1 MSYRL
6 FAGAAVAA
14 LATLFLF
21 GTPNRVDAFGKEGHE
36 IVGRVADKFLSK
48 AARDAIKEL
57 LAEHQFKG
65 LSDGKLTNWADSIR
79 RSSFGNTNFPGNGDW
94 HFIDLDIKE
103 KWDKA
108 KLDPLASKAN
118 ALMALKKFQKVLKDP
133 AAKLEDRRYALFF
146 IAHFVGDI
154 SQPLHCA
161 FRDNDRGGNL
171 QQVLLPGSKRHNK
184 NLHHVWDT
192 DLVLDAV
199 GDLTLEDYANR
210 LSLSV
215 DADKRKAMQKGSVE
229 DWIVEANATAKEKAY
244 MLDGMAMPKKDADP
258 AQLTKAYM
266 TGNTEVIEKQLLR
279 GGVRLAQFLNDTFS
293 D

>member
-1 MSYRL
+1 MSQRL
-6 FAGAAVAA
+6 YAGAAAAA

-21 GTPNRVDAFGKEGHE
+21 GTPTRVDAFGKEGHE

-57 LAEHQFKG
+57 LTDHQFKG
-65 LSDGKLTNWADSIR
+65 LSDGRLTTWADAIKN
-79 RSSFGNTNFPGNGDW
+79 SSAMKAKFPDNRNW

-103 KWDKA
+103 SWDKA
-108 KLDPLASKAN
+108 KLDPLAGKAN
-118 ALMALKKFQKVLKDP
+118 VLMALKKFQKVLKDP
-133 AAKLEDRRYALFF
+133 SAPLEDRRFALFF

-161 FRDNDRGGNL
+161 FRDEDRGGNL
-171 QQVLLPGSKRHNK
+171 QRIQLPGSTRHVK
-184 NLHHVWDT
+184 NLHQVWDT
-192 DLVLDAV
+192 DLVRDAF
-199 GDLTLEDYANR
+199 GDLTLEDYSNR

-215 DADKRKAMQKGSVE
+215 DADKRKAMQKGTVE
-229 DWIVEANATAKEKAY
+229 DWILEANASAKANAY
-244 MLDGMAMPKKDADP
+244 MLDGAVMPKKDADP
-258 AQLTKAYM
+258 VQLTTKYM
-266 TGNTEVIEKQLLR
+266 TANTEVIEKQLLR